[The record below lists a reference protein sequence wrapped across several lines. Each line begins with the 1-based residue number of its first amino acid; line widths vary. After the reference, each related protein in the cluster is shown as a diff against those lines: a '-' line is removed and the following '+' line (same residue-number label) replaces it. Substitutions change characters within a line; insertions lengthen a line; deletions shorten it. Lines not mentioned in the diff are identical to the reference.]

1 MEPLVFTT
9 EMAWVLGFLALTVAL
24 FASDVVRVDVAALIV
39 LALLALTTVVP
50 ARWIPPLLDP
60 ARLFS
65 GFSSNAV
72 ISVIGVMILGA
83 SLEKTGAMNRVAA
96 AILRAGGKTERRIV
110 ALVSAAVGGIS
121 SFMQNVGAAA
131 LFLPVVKRISAR
143 TGLPMSR
150 LLMPMGF
157 SAILGGTLTMVSS
170 GPLILL
176 NDLILAANPSL
187 EAHGLPPMRPF
198 GLLAVAPVGL
208 ALLATGIAWF
218 VLAGTRLLPG
228 HVEKEA
234 AGAGRA
240 DRLRAFYGVDASI
253 FEVRVPAGSGLAG
266 RTVAE
271 VEAALAHRLT
281 IVAVLAGGAARVGPG
296 RDHPVPPGAAVALL
310 GPEREVAEACAAQ
323 GLERRPEG
331 ASFSELLGPSDAGV
345 AELVVPPQ
353 SRLVGQTL
361 DALRMRQTRG
371 LAVLAVLRCGQ
382 PLRERLRDL
391 ALQAGDTL
399 LVHGAWVDLAA
410 VERERRDFV
419 VLDAGHPRPDV
430 RPHKLLPALA
440 CFLGALALILLA
452 DVRPSIAMIAGAV
465 GAVVTGV
472 LSIDEA
478 YDAVSWKTVFLLAA
492 LIPLGQAV
500 ESTGTADWIA
510 GRTIALLGEDVGPSV
525 LQAAVAVLATAFTL
539 LMSNVGATVLLV
551 PLAVNLAVR
560 IGAEP
565 AVFALT
571 VAISTSNAF
580 VLPTHQVSAL
590 IMGPGGYRVADF
602 MRAGGVLT
610 VLFWIVSLTMLRLV
624 F

>member
-1 MEPLVFTT
+1 MEPVVLTA
-9 EMAWVLGFLALTVAL
+9 EMVWVLGFLALTVAL

-39 LALLALTTVVP
+39 LALLALTTVLPERWVP
-50 ARWIPPLLDP
+50 RLVDP
-60 ARLFS
+60 GRLFS

-83 SLEKTGAMNRVAA
+83 ALERTGAMNRVAA
-96 AILRAGGKTERRIV
+96 AILRAGGSTERRIV

-176 NDLILAANPSL
+176 NDLLLAANPSL

-208 ALLATGIAWF
+208 ALLAAGIAYF
-218 VLAGTRLLPG
+218 VLAGTRLLPAHG
-228 HVEKEA
+228 D
-234 AGAGRA
+234 GAGGTG
-240 DRLRAFYGVDASI
+240 DRDRHLRSTYGIDASI
-253 FEVRVPAGSGLAG
+253 FELAVPAGSPLAG
-266 RTVAE
+266 RTVGE
-271 VEAALAHRLT
+271 VEAALGHRLT
-281 IVAVLAGGAARVGPG
+281 IVALETPSGARVGPG
-296 RDHPVPPGAAVALL
+296 RDLPVAPGAAVALL
-310 GPEREVAEACAAQ
+310 GPEPAVAEACRAH
-323 GLERRPEG
+323 GLARSPALAVFAEVL
-331 ASFSELLGPSDAGV
+331 SPSDAGL
-345 AELVVPPQ
+345 AELVVPPG
-353 SRLVGQTL
+353 SALAGRTL

-371 LAVLAVLRCGQ
+371 LAVLAVLRCGEVVRES
-382 PLRERLRDL
+382 LRAL
-391 ALQAGDTL
+391 ALQPGDTL
-399 LVHGAWVDLAA
+399 VVHGAWADLAA
-410 VERERRDFV
+410 VERERRDLV
-419 VLDAGHPRPDV
+419 VLDAGHPRPEV
-430 RPHKLLPALA
+430 RPHKLLPGLGI
-440 CFLGALALILLA
+440 FLGALALILFA
-452 DVRPSIAMIAGAV
+452 DVRPSIAMMAGAV
-465 GAVVTGV
+465 GVIVAGV
-472 LSIDEA
+472 LTIDEA
-478 YDAVSWKTVFLLAA
+478 YQAVSWKTVFLLAA

-510 GRTIALLGEDVGPSV
+510 GRTLALLGDGVGHAGF
-525 LQAAVAVLATAFTL
+525 QAAVAVLATLFTL

-551 PLAVNLAVR
+551 PLAVSLAAR
-560 IGAEP
+560 IGADP

-602 MRAGGVLT
+602 MRAGGILT
-610 VLFWIVSLTMLRLV
+610 VLFWIVSLAAIALV